1 VKPTWEELF
10 PDSSPRKKPTFD
22 EVMSTP
28 KANVTSL
35 PEIQASGPSRIE
47 VGRIEVESSPSKPTL
62 RPTQRTPY
70 AQQRFNFQVSA
81 PKLAPTPQKTELPAE
96 YLTDDSTLTPQQV
109 IEKYR
114 KIAQDTTLPKKEREK
129 LIKQGKDVLGNIMQ
143 ANNKLKTFGYKPLY
157 ENVTPEEAKQA
168 QDVYSLLQTRTA
180 GAAVMANTLDS
191 LTFGFGAKAFDSVN
205 DKILEKAKEAGVDV
219 PDAPTLTQITQQSK
233 EEHPV
238 ASVAGQLIGRV
249 PIYQGLGAVLGKVP
263 AYVALQSGKLPARL
277 VAGRIIDVVPDALDA
292 ISQEDNTA
300 DRIKQ
305 FAINQATGLVFDT
318 ALEGLGAAV
327 KAGTKKLR
335 PNAVAESA
343 AKSVDT
349 PTLKP
354 AEAPTIKPEAPSL
367 KPTETPAV
375 KPVEPELKPKGIDD
389 IQAKTPTEPTF
400 GKNTVG
406 AAESKFPRK
415 QKTSKVF
422 SNTFENS
429 NLFTQAEK
437 NVSSLL
443 LTDSDIKYDVIT
455 EKQSLAEAAER
466 LAHDFDG
473 EVAEL
478 PTKAYFDSADT
489 DAAMMV
495 LERRIQEARES
506 GNYDEV
512 LRWTRIIKE
521 KGTEAGQ
528 RIQAFAKYSRTP
540 EHALVQAQR
549 VVDSVEDAIKAPMKN
564 GKYPAGAKPKLWK
577 EIEDETSRV
586 VDAVKKAEKSAS
598 QAAAETMKKSTDDV
612 MQQYIEDATK
622 RLSKSIDPETVK
634 KTPPALQQGFND
646 LVSELNKIAKEVT
659 PPKSPSVPRNDP
671 VDVLKSAIQ
680 NKDKYE
686 TVWENAKKTLREKY
700 KNNEAV
706 LKMLDDFFNKEII
719 PPYSQESFEKAFDYT
734 VKKLGIDI
742 KDLILN
748 NPQNKAEALEQIKKY
763 IIEQTG
769 ASGAEA
775 ELLIK
780 QIGERYSDILNSKN
794 MDMLENLI
802 RERVKKAPTS
812 EFTKL
817 KQLMNLGAF
826 YSSEYDIP
834 TDAAVSKAIKKSV
847 KELGEDLNN
856 IIKQSKGD
864 KEKLLQ
870 NVKDYILENTGITG
884 DNADILAERVT
895 EQYRKILAEKTE
907 AALNNMF
914 REPTPKGKKSTKQRI
929 MELINMG
936 AYDNAAIKDAIKQ
949 RHGLPVL
956 EPEDV
961 KQILDY
967 MEQAAKLPENSRERL
982 ILEAKAVQVVRNKKP
997 VGLKDKFIT
1006 TLYDNMLGNFRT
1018 LISRNAGGNLMFAI
1032 PETIREVPT
1041 AMIDKGVS
1049 LVTGERTR
1057 TMPSLK
1063 KLKAYGQGFAKGF
1076 SDQISDYKLRVDTPT
1091 SGNVVDFDGKPTKV
1105 FKNKI
1110 MDELDRLVKTGLS
1123 LGDRPFYEA
1132 NYAKRLAELEEIKNM
1147 GKLGKEFVGKDFD
1160 EIASMLAKADALEA
1174 TFQSKGIISE
1184 GLEKIKQGLGNLS
1197 KGYFGV
1203 DLLSQTTLPFTR
1215 TFGDLAERAI
1225 EYSPLGIG
1233 LNTVKTIGEVAGGN
1247 FNQRRFVDEAGRNL
1261 LGLGFVA
1268 AAYAGVKSGN
1278 IVGSLSK
1285 DKDERA
1291 AQYQAGMKPYSVKI
1305 GDTWHTYDWVPG
1317 IGAAVAAT
1325 ADATQ
1330 SKQNNETLPST
1341 LGNLLKA
1348 TGNSLV
1354 EQQPVAQGL
1363 KSLVGYGDIASG
1375 VGNTILSGTGQLV
1388 PSFVRQA
1395 ANTLDPITRE
1405 TYDPNPLKQQLNYLK
1420 SGVPGLRQTLP
1431 QKVDTTGE
1439 GVLQNQGRGLA
1450 SRAME
1455 NMLIPQLISQVT
1467 SDPVRNELLRINKET
1482 GETKQFLKSADKTLT
1497 VDGEKYHLDTGT
1509 YIQYQTL
1516 LGQKTNSIVSD
1527 MIQSAY
1533 YKLLSDEEKAEAIY
1547 SAQVYANALAKRDI
1561 LNAMGVDYE
1570 PDSKYL
1576 KQEALEQAGVPYVKQ
1591 WEIYSTADADG
1602 NNSISQSEWVNALA
1616 NSNLTDVQRA
1626 YIFQIQNST
1635 AKKNPFEIAK
1645 NFGIPFSAVAAY
1657 YAAESSKKPNGE
1669 TIPGSLKR
1677 NAINAMVN
1685 AGADRTAAVKFWNAM
1700 NK

>member
-1 VKPTWEELF
+1 
-10 PDSSPRKKPTFD
+10 
-22 EVMSTP
+22 MSGFMN
-28 KANVTSL
+28 AASL
-35 PEIQASGPSRIE
+35 
-47 VGRIEVESSPSKPTL
+47 GRFE
-62 RPTQRTPY
+62 
-70 AQQRFNFQVSA
+70 
-81 PKLAPTPQKTELPAE
+81 
-96 YLTDDSTLTPQQV
+96 
-109 IEKYR
+109 
-114 KIAQDTTLPKKEREK
+114 
-129 LIKQGKDVLGNIMQ
+129 
-143 ANNKLKTFGYKPLY
+143 PL
-157 ENVTPEEAKQA
+157 
-168 QDVYSLLQTRTA
+168 
-180 GAAVMANTLDS
+180 
-191 LTFGFGAKAFDSVN
+191 
-205 DKILEKAKEAGVDV
+205 LEKAADTSDIEYSKAANPGAYTAGSLAGSSI
-219 PDAPTLTQITQQSK
+219 PYM
-233 EEHPV
+233 
-238 ASVAGQLIGRV
+238 ASGDIV
-249 PIYQGLGAVLGKVP
+249 
-263 AYVALQSGKLPARL
+263 S
-277 VAGRIIDVVPDALDA
+277 A
-292 ISQEDNTA
+292 IP
-300 DRIKQ
+300 K
-305 FAINQATGLVFDT
+305 
-318 ALEGLGAAV
+318 LGAATAAAGSAV
-327 KAGTKKLR
+327 SKWIGKIPKVGQAAAKFITPDRATRLIAGREVDLIPDIVRAATSSDSAGEFAKNMAVDTVMGLGFDTGLEIAGAGIKAGIERMRPIPGSEKWYNAQMDAAARKL
-335 PNAVAESA
+335 PQGEFPKPKPVAQPEP
-343 AKSVDT
+343 AKIKPVEP

-354 AEAPTIKPEAPSL
+354 LAQPPETPIPRGDASAQPVVEPL
-367 KPTETPAV
+367 KPATQAETPI
-375 KPVEPELKPKGIDD
+375 LRPKGWEDMQPAKAIETPLKADSGAQGAIGKESIALEWTPDDSKTYRYTRGEKPMSDWGHAMFADDPYQFGDPYHGIMDDRLHSVQKAQLTDIDD
-389 IQAKTPTEPTF
+389 IKGDIAKQWESDKASGRLENYGFSDDQLELSADDVADLFDPIDIVDSAEAYDSAEFLTWLSENVIEPKAIVGIKTQDGGIVFDESLIKRDYDSIVEALRGSNADSPKLSAF

-443 LTDSDIKYDVIT
+443 LTDADIKYDVIT

-577 EIEDETSRV
+577 KIEDETSRV

-598 QAAAETMKKSTDDV
+598 QAAAET
-612 MQQYIEDATK
+612 I
-622 RLSKSIDPETVK
+622 
-634 KTPPALQQGFND
+634 
-646 LVSELNKIAKEVT
+646 
-659 PPKSPSVPRNDP
+659 
-671 VDVLKSAIQ
+671 
-680 NKDKYE
+680 
-686 TVWENAKKTLREKY
+686 
-700 KNNEAV
+700 
-706 LKMLDDFFNKEII
+706 
-719 PPYSQESFEKAFDYT
+719 
-734 VKKLGIDI
+734 
-742 KDLILN
+742 
-748 NPQNKAEALEQIKKY
+748 
-763 IIEQTG
+763 
-769 ASGAEA
+769 
-775 ELLIK
+775 
-780 QIGERYSDILNSKN
+780 
-794 MDMLENLI
+794 
-802 RERVKKAPTS
+802 
-812 EFTKL
+812 
-817 KQLMNLGAF
+817 
-826 YSSEYDIP
+826 
-834 TDAAVSKAIKKSV
+834 AAVSKAIKKSV

-914 REPTPKGKKSTKQRI
+914 RELTPKGKKSTKQRI

-936 AYDNAAIKDAIKQ
+936 AYDDAAIKDAIKQ

-982 ILEAKAVQVVRNKKP
+982 ILEAKAAQVVRNKKP

-1032 PETIREVPT
+1032 PEAIREVPT

-1076 SDQISDYKLRVDTPT
+1076 SDQISDYKLRVNTPT

-1132 NYAKRLAELEEIKNM
+1132 SYAKRLAELEEIKNM
-1147 GKLGKEFVGKDFD
+1147 GKLGKEFDGKDFD

-1215 TFGDLAERAI
+1215 TLGDLAERAI
-1225 EYSPLGIG
+1225 EYSPVGIG

-1261 LGLGFVA
+1261 LGLGAAA

-1291 AQYQAGMKPYSVKI
+1291 AQYQAGMRPYSVKI

-1325 ADATQ
+1325 ADAAQ
-1330 SKQNNETLPST
+1330 SMQNNETLPST
-1341 LGNLLKA
+1341 LGNILKA

-1467 SDPVRNELLRINKET
+1467 SDPVRNELLRINKEK

-1497 VDGEKYHLDTGT
+1497 VDGEKYHLDTET

-1533 YKLLSDEEKAEAIY
+1533 YKRLSDEEKAEAIY

-1591 WEIYSTADADG
+1591 WEIYSTANADG
-1602 NNSISQSEWVNALA
+1602 NNSISQQEYTAALVRA
-1616 NSNLTDVQRA
+1616 DLTPAERA
-1626 YIFQIQNST
+1626 YMFRLQNEKW
-1635 AKKNPFEIAK
+1635 KKNPFEISEK
-1645 NFGIPFSAVAAY
+1645 TGVPMSALEAY
-1657 YAAESSKKPNGE
+1657 YAAESSKKPNGD
-1669 TIPGSLKR
+1669 TISGSLKR
-1677 NAINAMVN
+1677 NTINAMVKS
-1685 AGADRTAAVKFWNAM
+1685 GATRQQAIKFWNEM
-1700 NK
+1700 YK